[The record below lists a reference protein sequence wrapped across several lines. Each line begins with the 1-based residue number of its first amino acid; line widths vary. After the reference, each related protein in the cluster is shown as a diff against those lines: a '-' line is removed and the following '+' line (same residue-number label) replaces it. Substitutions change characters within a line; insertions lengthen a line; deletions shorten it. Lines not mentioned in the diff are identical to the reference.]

1 MHYKKSK
8 IDCWVAYYVQF
19 SIKHVMEN
27 V

>member
-8 IDCWVAYYVQF
+8 INWVAYYVQF